1 MVMPDDRART
11 HIPPPV
17 ELWPISELMRQVGRV
32 VAEELERPGRS
43 AGKDQAREHAPRRPR
58 PEPTRSA
65 ERGQEPETAV
75 QPDGHDR

>member
-1 MVMPDDRART
+1 MVMPDDRPCT

-43 AGKDQAREHAPRRPR
+43 SGRDQAREHASRRPR
-58 PEPTRSA
+58 SEQARPVDR
-65 ERGQEPETAV
+65 RQEPETDV
-75 QPDGHDR
+75 QPEGHDR